1 MARRAAMG
9 ESSIHRDAA
18 GRWHGYVSLGRGEG
32 GGRDRRHVSA
42 RTRGEVVARVREI
55 ERKRDASSVP
65 TAGRAPTVE
74 AWLTHWLDSIAAA
87 RVRPLTLAGYRSKV
101 EIHLL
106 PHLGHV
112 RLDRLQPEH
121 LEALYAQM
129 LASGLSGATVLQTHR
144 IFSRALKVALQR
156 GRVSRNVATL
166 VDSPSVDRI
175 EVEPLSAAEARA
187 LLAAAEGLPNAARWS
202 VALALGLRQGE
213 ALGLRWDA
221 VDLDAGRL
229 RVVLALQRQPGVGLV
244 LVAPK
249 SRASTRTLVLPGPL
263 VAALRTHRA
272 AQLQARLAAGS
283 AWEDHDLVFVQP
295 SGRPIDPSADWA
307 AWKALLRSAGVRD
320 ARLHDARHT
329 AATLLLVRRVA
340 SDATRGGFRRIA

>member
-1 MARRAAMG
+1 MG

-112 RLDRLQPEH
+112 RLD
-121 LEALYAQM
+121 
-129 LASGLSGATVLQTHR
+129 GC
-144 IFSRALKVALQR
+144 
-156 GRVSRNVATL
+156 
-166 VDSPSVDRI
+166 SPNISKR
-175 EVEPLSAAEARA
+175 
-187 LLAAAEGLPNAARWS
+187 
-202 VALALGLRQGE
+202 
-213 ALGLRWDA
+213 
-221 VDLDAGRL
+221 
-229 RVVLALQRQPGVGLV
+229 
-244 LVAPK
+244 
-249 SRASTRTLVLPGPL
+249 STRRCWP
-263 VAALRTHRA
+263 AACPARPSCRRT
-272 AQLQARLAAGS
+272 
-283 AWEDHDLVFVQP
+283 
-295 SGRPIDPSADWA
+295 
-307 AWKALLRSAGVRD
+307 
-320 ARLHDARHT
+320 
-329 AATLLLVRRVA
+329 A
-340 SDATRGGFRRIA
+340 SFPER